1 MKILGIEFGKA
12 KKAEPVTQ
20 VVTSPSINQK
30 FHSLMGNSVGIAEP
44 YQSTRRNGS
53 SGYYLGEDNLYPQL
67 LNRLYMSAPLHS
79 ACINFKSLMT
89 SGNGYTADEAA
100 LMANEKISWK
110 QLDIFFKK
118 NLNEMTTD
126 HFLHNRVYVKL
137 YWNEGFTKVIKFER
151 VAPEKIRIYELKG
164 DMSPA
169 SYLYNY
175 DWVYSTHY
183 KTEVIPAYDSLNK
196 TDRVQMIEFNQK
208 TPGFITYS
216 TPTYQSG
223 VNWIVTASEYS
234 TFQKMNII
242 QSLSPSMLIQFY
254 QVPGSAEEESSVLHS
269 LNKSF
274 GGARNAGRLMTTFS
288 NSKEEAPTI
297 TQLEPTK
304 LDDAFL
310 QLSDVI
316 QREICFAHSIDPQIL
331 GLRTPGSLGNSN
343 ELVSAIQIFQKTT
356 IEPAQKFMDN
366 MMNELA
372 LMNGISINI
381 KLNNV
386 YLLDIK

>member
-20 VVTSPSINQK
+20 VITSPSINQK

-53 SGYYLGEDNLYPQL
+53 SGYYFGEDNLYPQL

-100 LMANEKISWK
+100 LMSNEKISWK
-110 QLDIFFKK
+110 QLDMFFKK
-118 NLNEMTTD
+118 NLNELTTD

-137 YWNEGFTKVIKFER
+137 YWNESFTKVIKFER
-151 VAPEKIRIYELKG
+151 IAPEKIRIYELRG
-164 DMSPA
+164 DMTPA

-196 TDRVQMIEFNQK
+196 TDRVQMMEFNQK

-254 QVPGSAEEESSVLHS
+254 QVPGSAEEESSVLSS

-316 QREICFAHSIDPQIL
+316 QREICFAHGVDAQIL

-372 LMNGISINI
+372 LINGISINI